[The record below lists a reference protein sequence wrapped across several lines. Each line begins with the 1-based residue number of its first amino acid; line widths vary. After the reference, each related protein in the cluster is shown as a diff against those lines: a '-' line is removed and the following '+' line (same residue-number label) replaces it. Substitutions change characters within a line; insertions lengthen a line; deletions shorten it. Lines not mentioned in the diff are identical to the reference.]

1 MIRKIIL
8 VLTLLLLSCGKNEIS
23 RNPNLS
29 KVKFNV
35 SVNLN
40 LPSNDN
46 LRFTGGSSLLT
57 LGGINGILLFNLNG
71 NYLAWEASCPNHPVK
86 NCSKLN
92 LKGVLA
98 ECDCEG
104 YQYSLAVGQLLNP
117 DENSTLNF
125 PLMPYRINQSGNT
138 LYISD
143 WNFHKI
149 RKIKFLS
156 E

>member
-1 MIRKIIL
+1 MNVFGKILIRKIIL
-8 VLTLLLLSCGKNEIS
+8 LLSLLLLSCGKNEIS
-23 RNPNLS
+23 RNPNLT

-71 NYLAWEASCPNHPVK
+71 TYLAWEASCPNHPVK

-104 YQYSLAVGQLLNP
+104 FQYSLAVGQLLNP
-117 DENSTLNF
+117 DENTTLNF

-138 LYISD
+138 LYIT
-143 WNFHKI
+143 N
-149 RKIKFLS
+149 
-156 E
+156 